1 MMVKYTQLGSSD
13 LVVSNICL
21 GTMTFGQQNTEKE
34 AHQQLN
40 YATDQGINFIDTAEM
55 YPVPPRENTVYST
68 ESIVG
73 SWIKKNPRDKII
85 LATKAAGSA
94 RGMPWVRGGEHAFN
108 RTNLRNAVEGSLK
121 RLQTDYI
128 DLYQLHWPERN
139 TPMFGQYLFNPEQ
152 EREYTD
158 FAETLQALSELI
170 NEGKIRHIGLSNEWP
185 WGLMQF
191 LNTSERESL
200 PRVVSMQNAY
210 NLINRTY
217 DSSLREMGYR
227 ENVPLLAYSPM
238 AFGHL
243 SAKYIN
249 DPKAQG
255 RVNDFDGFAQR
266 YEKPSVEPAIKAY
279 AALAQE
285 LNITPAT
292 LALAFTYSRWFCA
305 SSIIGATNMDQL
317 TENINAINFEWS
329 DEVEQAIEA
338 IHLKFFNPAP

>member
-1 MMVKYTQLGSSD
+1 MVKYTQLGSSD

-68 ESIVG
+68 ENIVG
-73 SWIKKNPRDKII
+73 GWIKKNPRDKII

-94 RGMPWVRGGEHAFN
+94 RGMPWVRDGEHAFN
-108 RTNLRNAVEGSLK
+108 RTNLRSAVEGSLK

-191 LNTSERESL
+191 LNTSEQESL

-217 DSSLREMGYR
+217 DSSLRETGYR

>member
-68 ESIVG
+68 ENIVG
-73 SWIKKNPRDKII
+73 GWIKKNPRDKII

-94 RGMPWVRGGEHAFN
+94 RGMPWVRDGEHAFN
-108 RTNLRNAVEGSLK
+108 RTNLRSAVEGSLK

-191 LNTSERESL
+191 LNTSEQESL

-227 ENVPLLAYSPM
+227 ENVPFLAYSPM

>member
-68 ESIVG
+68 ENIVG
-73 SWIKKNPRDKII
+73 GWIKKNPRDKII

-94 RGMPWVRGGEHAFN
+94 RGMPWVRDGEHAFN
-108 RTNLRNAVEGSLK
+108 RTNLRSAVEGSLK

-227 ENVPLLAYSPM
+227 ENVPFLAYSPM